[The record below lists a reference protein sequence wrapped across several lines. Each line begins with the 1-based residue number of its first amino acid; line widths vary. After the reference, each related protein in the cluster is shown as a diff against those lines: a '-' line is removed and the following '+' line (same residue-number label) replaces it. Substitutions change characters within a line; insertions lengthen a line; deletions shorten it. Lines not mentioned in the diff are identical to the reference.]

1 MTQTLR
7 DNRLT
12 RYFREVRAE
21 VRKVTWPSRQE
32 VVRLAAIVM
41 VVLILMSLF
50 MALVDW
56 GFSRLMQFIITQGTG
71 L

>member
-1 MTQTLR
+1 MTETLK

-32 VVRLAAIVM
+32 VFRLSAIVL
-41 VVLILMSLF
+41 VVLVLMSIF
-50 MALVDW
+50 MALLDW
-56 GFSRLMQFIITQGTG
+56 GFARLMQAIISLGTSK
-71 L
+71 

>member
-1 MTQTLR
+1 MTETLK

-32 VVRLAAIVM
+32 VLRLSAIVL
-41 VVLILMSLF
+41 VVLVIMSVF
-50 MALVDW
+50 MALLDW
-56 GFSRLMQFIITQGTG
+56 GFARLMQAIINLGTG